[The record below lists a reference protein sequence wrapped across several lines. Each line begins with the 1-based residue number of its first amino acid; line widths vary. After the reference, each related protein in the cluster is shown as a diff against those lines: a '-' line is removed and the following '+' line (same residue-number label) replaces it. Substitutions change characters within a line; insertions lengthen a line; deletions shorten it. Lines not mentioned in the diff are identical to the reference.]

1 MKPRL
6 LDLFCGAGGC
16 AKGYQRAGFY
26 VVGVDI
32 NPQPRYCGEEF
43 MQGDALEYCRQHGH
57 EFDAIHASPPCQA
70 YCSLKSMPNAKKH
83 PDLVVPTREVLQAS
97 GLPHVIENVP
107 GAPLIDPT
115 VLCGTMFG
123 LGTGD
128 AELWRHRLF
137 ETNWSLMLPF
147 GMHCKHY
154 RHLSRRT
161 ICVVGQRGIAEWRA
175 GRNEAKSI
183 SQREGRKMPRV
194 ISVLGAHGDPGLSML
209 RQRMRKDL
217 GSDEKP
223 YYFTAAERNEAMGI
237 DWMKGGEISQ
247 AIPPAYTEFIG
258 RQLMAAVA
266 ERVPHDPPP
275 SPSATPVGDS
285 GFNGI
290 SNEALLAVII
300 DRMRGFQS
308 GEFKCRENAIALTH
322 LEDAMHWLQ
331 HRTRHR
337 VARGVEGTL
346 KA

>member
-32 NPQPRYCGEEF
+32 NPQPRYCGDEF
-43 MQGDALEYCRQHGH
+43 VQGDALEYCRQHGH

-83 PDLVVPTREVLQAS
+83 PDFVVPTREVLRAT
-97 GLPHVIENVP
+97 GLSYVIENVP

-137 ETNWSLMLPF
+137 ETNWSLVLEF
-147 GMHCKHY
+147 GMFCKHGRRSSLAADTIGIY
-154 RHLSRRT
+154 GTDGRGRSTGEIARRRSRT
-161 ICVVGQRGIAEWRA
+161 ICVIGQRGIAESCGDRKRSRTIMVTGA
-175 GRNEAKSI
+175 GGV
-183 SQREGRKMPRV
+183 GRDPTEERIVGKERRKTITV
-194 ISVLGAHGDPGLSML
+194 TGSHGDAGLSKA
-209 RQRMRKDL
+209 RQMKRPNTVGVWGNSGGTSKRGGL
-217 GSDEKP
+217 L
-223 YYFTAAERNEAMGI
+223 YFSTAERNEAMGI

-247 AIPPAYTEFIG
+247 AIPPAFTEFIG

-266 ERVPHDPPP
+266 ERG
-275 SPSATPVGDS
+275 A
-285 GFNGI
+285 
-290 SNEALLAVII
+290 A
-300 DRMRGFQS
+300 
-308 GEFKCRENAIALTH
+308 
-322 LEDAMHWLQ
+322 
-331 HRTRHR
+331 
-337 VARGVEGTL
+337 
-346 KA
+346 